1 MSKPS
6 LILFDLDGTLLPL
19 DQDAFLKLYFSALA
33 KKVSPYGYEP
43 DKLVH
48 ALWKGVGAMVANDG
62 TMTNDARFWETFS
75 GLLDENILH
84 YMPVFEDFYR
94 NEFHMAKDAS
104 APAPLAKDVIAA
116 AKDTGAK
123 VVLATN
129 PLFPVCAVETRLSW
143 IDLTIDDFDYVT
155 TYETNRYCK
164 PNPAYYRDILTHI
177 GTTPEQTLMI
187 GNDINEDILPTQ
199 SLGIASFLLT
209 DCVIWEKDKESVI
222 PGGVPAGN
230 YAELLEFLKK
240 YNQQFQL

>member
-43 DKLVH
+43 DQLVH
-48 ALWKGVGAMVANDG
+48 ALWKGVAAMTTNDG
-62 TMTNDARFWETFS
+62 TMTNDALFWSIFS
-75 GLLDENILH
+75 EQLDENIIG

-94 NEFHMAKDAS
+94 NEFHIAKAAS
-104 APAPLAKDVIAA
+104 APAPLAKDVLTT
-116 AKDTGAK
+116 AKSIGAN

-155 TYETNRYCK
+155 TYETNCHCK
-164 PNPAYYRDILTHI
+164 PNPDYYQDILTHMNA
-177 GTTPEQTLMI
+177 TPEQTLMI
-187 GNDINEDILPTQ
+187 GNDIREDILPARQ
-199 SLGIASFLLT
+199 LGIASFLLT
-209 DCVIWEKDKESVI
+209 DCVIWERGKESII

-230 YAELLEFLKK
+230 YASLLEFLKS
-240 YNQQFQL
+240 L